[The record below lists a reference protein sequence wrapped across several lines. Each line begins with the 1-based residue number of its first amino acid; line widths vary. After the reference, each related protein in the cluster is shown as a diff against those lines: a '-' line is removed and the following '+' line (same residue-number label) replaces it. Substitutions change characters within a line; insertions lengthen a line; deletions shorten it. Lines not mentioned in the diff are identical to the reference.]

1 MLPAAH
7 SLLFLQNITGFMVGR
22 EFETRGIAKDGA
34 KLVTAVASAQVPKI
48 TLLVGGSFGAGNY
61 GMCGR
66 AYSPRFLFSWPN
78 SRISVMG
85 GEQASSVLAT
95 VRRDNYEAE
104 GKAWSAEEEE
114 AFKAPIRAKYE
125 EEGSPYHA
133 TARLWDDGIILPS
146 ETRRVLGLALSACL
160 NAPIPR
166 QGSACSG
173 CEGERRALPI
183 RHAGG
188 VFQTPGCTCVYGAW
202 PLPCSATI
210 AFPSGCSR
218 GVSGVISGGRSD
230 MLKLVAWMGAGA
242 VAALWS
248 VICLGLFVIVSLI
261 EGVFEGGAAVASAP
275 LGGMDFGIGWLSD
288 LIGDIGQIAV
298 LLLWLGGLF
307 AIWIIKRL
315 VVSRRARS
323 AAAAYA
329 GKAAYG
335 AARYAG
341 PMVVR
346 KHPVGRAAVFAASPL
361 GRRIASMAAG
371 RLKPLRRS

>member
-1 MLPAAH
+1 
-7 SLLFLQNITGFMVGR
+7 
-22 EFETRGIAKDGA
+22 
-34 KLVTAVASAQVPKI
+34 
-48 TLLVGGSFGAGNY
+48 
-61 GMCGR
+61 
-66 AYSPRFLFSWPN
+66 
-78 SRISVMG
+78 
-85 GEQASSVLAT
+85 
-95 VRRDNYEAE
+95 
-104 GKAWSAEEEE
+104 
-114 AFKAPIRAKYE
+114 
-125 EEGSPYHA
+125 
-133 TARLWDDGIILPS
+133 
-146 ETRRVLGLALSACL
+146 
-160 NAPIPR
+160 
-166 QGSACSG
+166 
-173 CEGERRALPI
+173 
-183 RHAGG
+183 
-188 VFQTPGCTCVYGAW
+188 
-202 PLPCSATI
+202 
-210 AFPSGCSR
+210 
-218 GVSGVISGGRSD
+218 

-242 VAALWS
+242 LAALWS

-346 KHPVGRAAVFAASPL
+346 KHPLGRAAVFAASPL

-371 RLKPLRRS
+371 V